1 MTLLLLTSQEKC
13 QLKETPNGREITVKQ
28 IHSCV
33 ENGLSLLESNMVI
46 PIQIQ
51 AYVYAPQ
58 SSDPR
63 TEDFPKKIIEQTK
76 NAMRMK
82 MLIMVNST

>member
-1 MTLLLLTSQEKC
+1 MC
-13 QLKETPNGREITVKQ
+13 
-28 IHSCV
+28 
-33 ENGLSLLESNMVI
+33 
-46 PIQIQ
+46 
-51 AYVYAPQ
+51 APQ

-82 MLIMVNST
+82 TFIMVDST